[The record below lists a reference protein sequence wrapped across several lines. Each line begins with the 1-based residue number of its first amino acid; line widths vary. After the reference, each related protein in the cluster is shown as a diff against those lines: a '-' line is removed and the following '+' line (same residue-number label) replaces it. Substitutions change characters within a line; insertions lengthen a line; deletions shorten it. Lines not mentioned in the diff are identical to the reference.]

1 ALYFFFHIGL
11 IMAYSTNILLAI
23 VTILTGIFI
32 WSRRTYV
39 YWQRRRVK
47 FVQPTH
53 LLGNLTR
60 VLRLEESF
68 ALQLRRFYFDER
80 FRNEPVVGIYLFHQ
94 PALLIRDLNLART
107 VLIEDFVSFSNRFA
121 KCDARS
127 DKMGALNLFLAKQPE
142 WREIRTRLDP
152 AFAGA
157 KLKQMFSLMEE
168 IGCDL
173 EWYLKRL
180 TRDLRRGDA
189 ERGAVVSI
197 KDVCDLYNTDMI
209 ASIAFGLRSYS
220 LRNTQSEIGSH
231 CQDLFKP
238 NVWRIIDLFVIFYL
252 PKFVPLLRPKLFTE
266 PHSEF
271 LRRVIQLVIE
281 ERERGGDLR
290 NDLIELLLTLKKE
303 ADLQQDKSH
312 FTHHRDFLAAQAASF
327 EVAGIETCSSSM
339 SFALYELARQ
349 PLMQSRLRRE
359 ICTAFG
365 ESPGGKLTYEA
376 ITGMEF
382 LDMVVKETLRK
393 YPIVPLLERECTPI
407 NKKRFYSLRPHAE
420 CYARRGMPAFISV
433 LAIHH
438 DPKYWPDPERFDPER
453 FAPESRS
460 QHTPMSYLPFGAGPH
475 NCIGMGL
482 GLLQIKL
489 GLTYFLHQHRV
500 ELCEETCDQIR
511 FDAKFALLASEQRI
525 YLKVDCL

>member
-1 ALYFFFHIGL
+1 
-11 IMAYSTNILLAI
+11 MVYSTNILLAI
-23 VTILTGIFI
+23 VTILTAVFI

-53 LLGNLTR
+53 ILGNLKK
-60 VLRLEESF
+60 VLKLEESF
-68 ALQLRRFYFDER
+68 ALQLRRFYFDDR

-94 PALLIRDLNLART
+94 PALLIRDLQLVRT
-107 VLIEDFVSFSNRFA
+107 VLVEDFVSFSNRFA
-121 KCDARS
+121 KCDMRH
-127 DKMGALNLFLAKQPE
+127 DKMGSLNLFFARQPE
-142 WREIRTRLDP
+142 WREIRTRLSP
-152 AFAGA
+152 VFTGA
-157 KLKQMFSLMEE
+157 KIKQMFSLMEE

-189 ERGAVVSI
+189 ARGVIVSI

-231 CQDLFKP
+231 CQDIFKP
-238 NVWRIIDLFVIFYL
+238 NVRRIIDFFVIFFL
-252 PKFVPLLRPKLFTE
+252 PKLVPLFRSKLFTE

-281 ERERGGDLR
+281 ERERGGILR
-290 NDLIELLLTLKKE
+290 NDLIEMLLTLKKE

-312 FTHHRDFLAAQAASF
+312 FTHHQDFLAAQAASF
-327 EVAGIETCSSSM
+327 EVAGIETCSSTM
-339 SFALYELARQ
+339 SFALYELAKQ
-349 PLMQSRLRRE
+349 PLMQERLRRE
-359 ICTAFG
+359 IRHAFAIAAAHG
-365 ESPGGKLTYEA
+365 SHGAGPGLSYELIA
-376 ITGMEF
+376 GMKY
-382 LDMVVKETLRK
+382 LDMVVEETLRM

-420 CYARRGMPAFISV
+420 CYARRGMPVFISN

-438 DPKYWPDPERFDPER
+438 DSKYWPEPERFDPER
-453 FAPESRS
+453 FNAENKSN
-460 QHTPMSYLPFGAGPH
+460 QTPMSYLPFGAGPH
-475 NCIGMGL
+475 HCIGL
-482 GLLQIKL
+482 QIALLQIKL
-489 GLTYFLHQHRV
+489 GLIYFLRQHRV
-500 ELCEETCDQIR
+500 EFCDQTVDHIS
-511 FDAKFALLASEQRI
+511 FDAKFALLASEHSI
-525 YLKVDCL
+525 YLKVVDCL

>member
-1 ALYFFFHIGL
+1 
-11 IMAYSTNILLAI
+11 MVYSTNILLGI
-23 VTILTGIFI
+23 VTILTAVFI

-53 LLGNLTR
+53 ILGNLKK
-60 VLRLEESF
+60 VLKLEESF

-94 PALLIRDLNLART
+94 PALLIRDLQLVRT

-121 KCDARS
+121 KCDMRH
-127 DKMGALNLFLAKQPE
+127 DKMGSLNLFFARQPE
-142 WREIRTRLDP
+142 WREIRTRLSP
-152 AFAGA
+152 VFTGA
-157 KLKQMFSLMEE
+157 KIKQMFSLMEE

-180 TRDLRRGDA
+180 TRDIRRGDA
-189 ERGAVVSI
+189 ARGVTVSI

-231 CQDLFKP
+231 CQDIFRP
-238 NVWRIIDLFVIFYL
+238 NVRRIIDFFVIFFL
-252 PKFVPLLRPKLFTE
+252 PKLVPLMRSKLFTE

-290 NDLIELLLTLKKE
+290 NDLIEMLLTLKKE

-312 FTHHRDFLAAQAASF
+312 FTHHQDFLAAQAASF
-327 EVAGIETCSSSM
+327 EVAGIETCSSTM
-339 SFALYELARQ
+339 SFALYELAKQ
-349 PLMQSRLRRE
+349 PLMQERLRRE
-359 ICTAFG
+359 IRHAFAVAAAHG
-365 ESPGGKLTYEA
+365 SHNAGPGLSYELIA
-376 ITGMEF
+376 SMKY
-382 LDMVVKETLRK
+382 LDMVVEETLRM

-420 CYARRGMPAFISV
+420 CYARRGMPVFISN

-438 DPKYWPDPERFDPER
+438 DPKYWPEPERFDPER
-453 FAPESRS
+453 FNAENKSN
-460 QHTPMSYLPFGAGPH
+460 QTPMSYLPFGAGPH
-475 NCIGMGL
+475 NCIGLQIGQ
-482 GLLQIKL
+482 LQIKL
-489 GLTYFLHQHRV
+489 GLIYFLRQHRV
-500 ELCEETCDQIR
+500 EFCDKTVEHIS
-511 FDAKFALLASEQRI
+511 FDAKFALLASEHSI
-525 YLKVDCL
+525 YLKVVDCL